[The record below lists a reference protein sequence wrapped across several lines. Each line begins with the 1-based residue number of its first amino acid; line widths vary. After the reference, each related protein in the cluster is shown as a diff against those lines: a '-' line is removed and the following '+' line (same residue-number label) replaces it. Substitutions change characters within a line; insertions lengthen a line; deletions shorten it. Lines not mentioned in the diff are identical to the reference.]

1 MKKTNN
7 WKLIALLGILVVI
20 FMALRIFRSPKLE
33 SNLPAVLT
41 KIDSVKVTEI
51 VILSARERA
60 RDIRIVRVGKRWD
73 LIQGDRK
80 GRIEQGGGVNAL
92 RLLMNLKPQRIV
104 SKKREK
110 WNDFNVGDSS
120 GTHVKVMAGNST
132 EADLWIGRAGFT
144 QMPGPGGQFGGES
157 FTHVRLNGE
166 DEVYTVEGFLE
177 AQFNRGFNDWRD
189 KSFTRLNRD
198 SVNRITFR
206 YPADSSF
213 VLEKKNGKWTSD
225 SALADS
231 AAVTS
236 YLNGLQYKNLSGFAD
251 TPPVGEA
258 PVVIIFG
265 QNARTVAKL
274 EAWISPGSWSL
285 RSSLQPDTF
294 FSSPGLYE
302 LKDVFKGK
310 KELLGQLPK
319 KK

>member
-1 MKKTNN
+1 MKKANN
-7 WKLIALLGILVVI
+7 WKLIALLGGLVAI
-20 FMALRIFRSPKLE
+20 FVALRIFRSPKLE
-33 SNLPAVLT
+33 STLPDILT
-41 KIDSVKVTEI
+41 KIDTVKVTEI
-51 VILSARERA
+51 VILPARERA
-60 RDIRIVRVGKRWD
+60 SDIRIVRVGKRWD
-73 LIQGDRK
+73 LKQGDRA
-80 GRIEQGGGVNAL
+80 GRMERGGGVNAL

-120 GTHVKVMAGNST
+120 GTHVRVMAGNST

-144 QMPGPGGQFGGES
+144 QVPGPGGQFGGES
-157 FTHVRLNGE
+157 FTHVRRNGE

-189 KSFTRLNRD
+189 KSFTRLKRD
-198 SVNRITFR
+198 SVNKITFR

-213 VLEKKNGKWTSD
+213 VLEKKNEKWMSGMESGD
-225 SALADS
+225 STAI
-231 AAVTS
+231 TS

-258 PVVIIFG
+258 PAVIIFE
-265 QNARTVAKL
+265 QNARTVAKV
-274 EAWISPGSWSL
+274 EAWISPGLWTL

-294 FSSPGLYE
+294 FSSPGLAE
-302 LKDVFKGK
+302 VKDVFKGQ